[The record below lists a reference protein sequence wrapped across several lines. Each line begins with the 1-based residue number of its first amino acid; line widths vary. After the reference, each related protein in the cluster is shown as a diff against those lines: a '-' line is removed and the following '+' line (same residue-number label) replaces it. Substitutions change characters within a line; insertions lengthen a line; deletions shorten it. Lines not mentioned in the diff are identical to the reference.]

1 MNTGLALLALARAR
15 RRGHEVDAK
24 AVEEGRKAL
33 LAMRER
39 PGVYTYIYPGPKNF
53 HSPGQLGR
61 PRPVCEH
68 ALALLGAVPDRDIDA
83 AVDLFMEFR
92 EELRLPVK
100 VWGPTWLPP
109 RAYTSY
115 FYFFAYDHAA
125 RAIAHRGEHA
135 AERLGRLRDDILR
148 VAEVDGTWLDFEPIG
163 KPYGTAMALH
173 VLYLARQ
180 ARDRDRPAGRAEPR
194 P

>member
-1 MNTGLALLALARAR
+1 
-15 RRGHEVDAK
+15 
-24 AVEEGRKAL
+24 
-33 LAMRER
+33 MRER

-53 HSPGQLGR
+53 QSPDSSAARGA
-61 PRPVCEH
+61 VCEH

-92 EELRLPVK
+92 EDLRLPVK
-100 VWGPTWLPP
+100 VWGPSWLPP

-135 AERLGRLRDDILR
+135 AERLGRLRDDVLR
-148 VAEVDGTWLDFEPIG
+148 VAEVGRH
-163 KPYGTAMALH
+163 MARLRTD
-173 VLYLARQ
+173 RQ
-180 ARDRDRPAGRAEPR
+180 ALRHGHGAAHPLPRAGPGVEIAPRRDRA
-194 P
+194 

>member
-1 MNTGLALLALARAR
+1 
-15 RRGHEVDAK
+15 
-24 AVEEGRKAL
+24 
-33 LAMRER
+33 MRDR

-53 HSPGQLGR
+53 NTPDSSAARGPL
-61 PRPVCEH
+61 CEH

-83 AVDLFMEFR
+83 AVDRFMEYR
-92 EELRLPVK
+92 GDLRLPVK

-125 RAIAHRGEHA
+125 RAIVHRGDRA

-148 VAEVDGTWLDFEPIG
+148 VTEADGTWLDFEPIG

-180 ARDRDRPAGRAEPR
+180 ARDRDRPPR
-194 P
+194 